1 MSKWPNIDGH
11 PLRDADELLR
21 LVTEGL
27 LASGESLWTEP
38 GFEPS
43 DTRGICAF
51 IVEEE
56 TWELASQAIECQYNM
71 DSWVWYWL
79 RPEPGMVAQEFAEGE
94 PINLLVDP
102 TYYECCGGPFQ
113 TASMSSDEYVSS
125 EGLAWV
131 SLIEL
136 EGLTPPY

>member
-38 GFEPS
+38 
-43 DTRGICAF
+43 
-51 IVEEE
+51 EE